1 MLYSSITFA
10 ANSKLEDMGTKGRWV
25 IGIMIV
31 IAAFTVGRKR
41 LEPLWDKAMDDPAL
55 GIIFLL
61 VFLLVLMII
70 FRVINH

>member
-1 MLYSSITFA
+1 
-10 ANSKLEDMGTKGRWV
+10 MGTKGRWV

-70 FRVINH
+70 FRVINQ

>member
-1 MLYSSITFA
+1 
-10 ANSKLEDMGTKGRWV
+10 MGTKGRWV

-31 IAAFTVGRKR
+31 IAACTVGRKR
-41 LEPLWDKAMDDPAL
+41 LEPLWDKAVDDPAL

-61 VFLLVLMII
+61 VFLLVVVII

>member
-1 MLYSSITFA
+1 
-10 ANSKLEDMGTKGRWV
+10 MGKKGRWV

-41 LEPLWDKAMDDPAL
+41 LEPLWDKATDDPAL
-55 GIIFLL
+55 GTIFLL
-61 VFLLVLMII
+61 VFLLVVVII

>member
-1 MLYSSITFA
+1 
-10 ANSKLEDMGTKGRWV
+10 MGTKGRWV